1 MITQKFQPHFTIC
14 VYEKHEDKWISGNVL
29 SSGKWE
35 PGISI
40 TMRDILLRHAKIDTL
55 VLDVGAN
62 LGIHGL
68 YAAQLGHRVWAI
80 EPQERNLIKASFY
93 RSFLHFLWIIHFKDR
108 VCLISFNH

>member
-1 MITQKFQPHFTIC
+1 M
-14 VYEKHEDKWISGNVL
+14 

-40 TMRDILLRHAKIDTL
+40 TISNILSKHAKPDTL

-80 EPQERNLIKASFY
+80 EPQERNLIKVRFSIG
-93 RSFLHFLWIIHFKDR
+93 IISKFFMDNA
-108 VCLISFNH
+108 F